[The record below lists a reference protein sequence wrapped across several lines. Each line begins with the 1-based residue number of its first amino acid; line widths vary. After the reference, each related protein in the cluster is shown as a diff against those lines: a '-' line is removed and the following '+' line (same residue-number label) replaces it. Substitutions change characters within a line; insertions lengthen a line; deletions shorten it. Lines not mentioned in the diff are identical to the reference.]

1 MDFYRTKKFH
11 FENFFK
17 RCILFLQRRPLFFKS
32 FYNSIMKRVDFIIQ
46 EYHNRLKR
54 KNNNKNS
61 TIIFMYYIA
70 ETLSKPISKND
81 RKRLFMIYKKLYGKI
96 S

>member
-1 MDFYRTKKFH
+1 MKTFLKDVYSFFKEDHSFFKKF
-11 FENFFK
+11 
-17 RCILFLQRRPLFFKS
+17 L
-32 FYNSIMKRVDFIIQ
+32 YSIMKRVDFIIQ